1 MVVYRVQDSEGR
13 GPWRPGFSSRW
24 VEDRPDHANLPPWM
38 FEIGPVHRRALSG
51 EHIGSACET
60 LGQLQRWFT
69 ESEYRTLLGFGYR
82 CVSIGG
88 ARILGRSNT
97 QCVIACAK
105 PLREIAATV
114 DLYPQL
120 QEAP

>member
-13 GPWRPGFSSRW
+13 GLGVQALVADGWRIDQTTRTC
-24 VEDRPDHANLPPWM
+24 
-38 FEIGPVHRRALSG
+38 RRGCLRLDPYIAARQSG